1 MFNLFRKKKKENT
14 SVEKEEVKKTE
25 EKEETKMTP
34 ETKEEEEVE
43 TEETEKTEEKECEE
57 GEECDKE
64 TESAPTVDSTPDE
77 GNGIPLEQVALK
89 DEVKLWIKEA
99 LSAMQA
105 KVDAVEKENTDLKDA
120 LAKAKSE
127 SDGLRDKYERNGD
140 FGSEQKRGSMFGAKT
155 VSKEKGAVSYKDM
168 WGDSTT
174 FDK

>member
-25 EKEETKMTP
+25 EKEETKTTP

-43 TEETEKTEEKECEE
+43 TEETEKTEETKGAEPAK
-57 GEECDKE
+57 GTDA
-64 TESAPTVDSTPDE
+64 APTVDSTPDE
-77 GNGIPLEQVALK
+77 ENGIPLEEVALK
-89 DEVKLWIKEA
+89 KEVRLWIKEA

-140 FGSEQKRGSMFGAKT
+140 FGSEQKRGSMFGVKS

>member
-14 SVEKEEVKKTE
+14 SVEKEALKKTE

-43 TEETEKTEEKECEE
+43 TEETEKTEEREVEE
-57 GEECDKE
+57 PEKE
-64 TESAPTVDSTPDE
+64 TEPDPTVDSTPDE

-140 FGSEQKRGSMFGAKT
+140 FGSEQKRGSMFGVKSVA
-155 VSKEKGAVSYKDM
+155 KEKGAVSYKDM

>member
-1 MFNLFRKKKKENT
+1 M
-14 SVEKEEVKKTE
+14 EKEEVKKTE
-25 EKEETKMTP
+25 EKEETKKTP

-43 TEETEKTEEKECEE
+43 TEETEKTEESEVEE
-57 GEECDKE
+57 PDKE
-64 TESAPTVDSTPDE
+64 TEPAPTVDSTPDE

-140 FGSEQKRGSMFGAKT
+140 FGSEQKKGSMFGAKS

>member
-25 EKEETKMTP
+25 EKEETKTTP
-34 ETKEEEEVE
+34 ETKKEEEVE
-43 TEETEKTEEKECEE
+43 TEETEKTEEAKAEE
-57 GEECDKE
+57 PKKE
-64 TESAPTVDSTPDE
+64 TEPDPTVDSTPEE
-77 GNGIPLEQVALK
+77 GNGIPLEAVALK

-140 FGSEQKRGSMFGAKT
+140 FGSEQKRGSMFGVKS

>member
-14 SVEKEEVKKTE
+14 SVEKEKVKKTE
-25 EKEETKMTP
+25 EKEETKTAP
-34 ETKEEEEVE
+34 EAKKEEEVKTEE
-43 TEETEKTEEKECEE
+43 TAKTEETEVEEPE
-57 GEECDKE
+57 KE
-64 TESAPTVDSTPDE
+64 TEPAPTVDSTPDE

-140 FGSEQKRGSMFGAKT
+140 FGSEQKRGSMFGVKSVA
-155 VSKEKGAVSYKDM
+155 KEKGAVSYKDM

>member
-14 SVEKEEVKKTE
+14 SVEKEKVKKTE

-34 ETKEEEEVE
+34 KTKEEEEVE
-43 TEETEKTEEKECEE
+43 TEETEKTEEEKVE
-57 GEECDKE
+57 GPEKE
-64 TESAPTVDSTPDE
+64 TEPAPTVDSPPDE
-77 GNGIPLEQVALK
+77 GNWIPIEQVALK

-140 FGSEQKRGSMFGAKT
+140 FGSEQKRGSMFGVKS

>member
-25 EKEETKMTP
+25 EKEETKTTP
-34 ETKEEEEVE
+34 ETKKEEEVKTKE
-43 TEETEKTEEKECEE
+43 TAKTEETEVEEPEKENEP
-57 GEECDKE
+57 
-64 TESAPTVDSTPDE
+64 APTVDSTPDE

-140 FGSEQKRGSMFGAKT
+140 FGSEQKRGSMFGVKSVA
-155 VSKEKGAVSYKDM
+155 KEKGAVSYKDM

>member
-25 EKEETKMTP
+25 EKEETKTTP
-34 ETKEEEEVE
+34 EAKEEEEVE
-43 TEETEKTEEKECEE
+43 AKETAKTEEREVEE
-57 GEECDKE
+57 PEKE
-64 TESAPTVDSTPDE
+64 TEPAPTVDSTPEE

-140 FGSEQKRGSMFGAKT
+140 FGSEQKKGSMFGVKS

>member
-25 EKEETKMTP
+25 EKEETKTTP
-34 ETKEEEEVE
+34 ETKKEEEVK
-43 TEETEKTEEKECEE
+43 TEETAKTEEAKGAEPA
-57 GEECDKE
+57 KE
-64 TESAPTVDSTPDE
+64 TAAAPTVDSTPDE
-77 GNGIPLEQVALK
+77 GNGIPLEAVALK
-89 DEVKLWIKEA
+89 DEVRLWIKEA

-105 KVDAVEKENTDLKDA
+105 KVDAVEKENTDLKDE

-140 FGSEQKRGSMFGAKT
+140 FGSEQKKGSMFGVKS
-155 VSKEKGAVSYKDM
+155 VSKEKGAVSYRDM

>member
-14 SVEKEEVKKTE
+14 SVEKEKVKKTE

-43 TEETEKTEEKECEE
+43 TEETEKTEEEKDEE
-57 GEECDKE
+57 PEKE
-64 TESAPTVDSTPDE
+64 TEPAPTVDSTPDE

-140 FGSEQKRGSMFGAKT
+140 FGSEQKRGSMFGVKSVA
-155 VSKEKGAVSYKDM
+155 KEKGAVSYKDM

>member
-25 EKEETKMTP
+25 EKEETKTTP
-34 ETKEEEEVE
+34 ETKKEEEVK
-43 TEETEKTEEKECEE
+43 TEETAKKEEAK
-57 GEECDKE
+57 GEEPEKE
-64 TESAPTVDSTPDE
+64 TEPDPTVDSTPDE

-140 FGSEQKRGSMFGAKT
+140 FGSEQKRGSMFGVKS

>member
-14 SVEKEEVKKTE
+14 SVEKEKVKKTE

-43 TEETEKTEEKECEE
+43 TEETEKTEERAC
-57 GEECDKE
+57 EECDKE
-64 TESAPTVDSTPDE
+64 TEPAPTVDSTPDE

-140 FGSEQKRGSMFGAKT
+140 FGSEQKRGSMFGVKSVA
-155 VSKEKGAVSYKDM
+155 KEKGAVSYKDM

>member
-43 TEETEKTEEKECEE
+43 TEETEKTEEEKVEE
-57 GEECDKE
+57 PEKE
-64 TESAPTVDSTPDE
+64 TEPAPTVDSTPDE

-105 KVDAVEKENTDLKDA
+105 KVDAVEKENTDLKEA

-140 FGSEQKRGSMFGAKT
+140 FGSEQKRGSMFGVKSVA
-155 VSKEKGAVSYKDM
+155 KEKGAVSYKDM

>member
-14 SVEKEEVKKTE
+14 SVEKEELKKTE
-25 EKEETKMTP
+25 EKEETKKTP
-34 ETKEEEEVE
+34 ETKKEEEVE
-43 TEETEKTEEKECEE
+43 TEETEKTEEREVEE
-57 GEECDKE
+57 PEKE
-64 TESAPTVDSTPDE
+64 TEPAPTVDSTPDE

-140 FGSEQKRGSMFGAKT
+140 FGSEQKKGSMFGVKSVA
-155 VSKEKGAVSYKDM
+155 KEKGAVSYKDM

>member
-14 SVEKEEVKKTE
+14 SVDEKEVKKTE

-43 TEETEKTEEKECEE
+43 TEETEKTEETKGAEPAK
-57 GEECDKE
+57 G
-64 TESAPTVDSTPDE
+64 TAAAPTVDSTPDE
-77 GNGIPLEQVALK
+77 GNGIPLEEVALK
-89 DEVKLWIKEA
+89 KEVRLWIKEA

-140 FGSEQKRGSMFGAKT
+140 FGSEQKRGSMFGVKS

>member
-25 EKEETKMTP
+25 EKEETKTAP
-34 ETKEEEEVE
+34 EAKKEEEVK
-43 TEETEKTEEKECEE
+43 TEETAKTEEREC
-57 GEECDKE
+57 EECDKE
-64 TESAPTVDSTPDE
+64 TEPAPTVDSTPDE

-89 DEVKLWIKEA
+89 DEVKQWIKEA

-140 FGSEQKRGSMFGAKT
+140 FGSEQKRGSMFGIKS

>member
-25 EKEETKMTP
+25 EKEETKTTP

-43 TEETEKTEEKECEE
+43 TEETEKTEETKGAEPAK
-57 GEECDKE
+57 GTDA
-64 TESAPTVDSTPDE
+64 APTVDSTPDE
-77 GNGIPLEQVALK
+77 GNGIPLEEVALK
-89 DEVKLWIKEA
+89 KEVRLWIKEA

-140 FGSEQKRGSMFGAKT
+140 FGSEQKRGSMFGVKS

>member
-25 EKEETKMTP
+25 EKEETKTAP
-34 ETKEEEEVE
+34 EAKKEEEVKTEE
-43 TEETEKTEEKECEE
+43 TAKTEETEVEEPEKESEP
-57 GEECDKE
+57 
-64 TESAPTVDSTPDE
+64 APTVDSTPDE

-140 FGSEQKRGSMFGAKT
+140 FGSEQKRGSMFGVKS

>member
-14 SVEKEEVKKTE
+14 SVEKEELKKTE
-25 EKEETKMTP
+25 EKEETKKTP
-34 ETKEEEEVE
+34 ETKEEEEVKTE
-43 TEETEKTEEKECEE
+43 ETAKTEETEVEEPE
-57 GEECDKE
+57 KE
-64 TESAPTVDSTPDE
+64 TEPAPTVDSTPDE

-140 FGSEQKRGSMFGAKT
+140 FGSEQKRGSMFGVKS

>member
-14 SVEKEEVKKTE
+14 SVEKEKVKKTE
-25 EKEETKMTP
+25 EKEETKTTP
-34 ETKEEEEVE
+34 ETKKEEEVKTE
-43 TEETEKTEEKECEE
+43 ETAKTEETEVEEPEKEAEP
-57 GEECDKE
+57 
-64 TESAPTVDSTPDE
+64 APTVDSTPDE
-77 GNGIPLEQVALK
+77 GNGIPLEAVALK

-140 FGSEQKRGSMFGAKT
+140 FGSEQKRGSMFGVKSVA
-155 VSKEKGAVSYKDM
+155 KEKGAVSYKDM

>member
-25 EKEETKMTP
+25 EKEETKTTP
-34 ETKEEEEVE
+34 ETKKEEEVKTKE
-43 TEETEKTEEKECEE
+43 TANTEEPEVEEPE
-57 GEECDKE
+57 KE
-64 TESAPTVDSTPDE
+64 TEPDPTVDSTPDE

-140 FGSEQKRGSMFGAKT
+140 FGSEQKRGSMFGIKSD
-155 VSKEKGAVSYKDM
+155 SKEKGAVSYKDM

>member
-14 SVEKEEVKKTE
+14 SVDEKEVKKTE
-25 EKEETKMTP
+25 EKEETKTTP
-34 ETKEEEEVE
+34 ETKEEEEAE
-43 TEETEKTEEKECEE
+43 TEETEKTEETKGAEPAK
-57 GEECDKE
+57 GTAD
-64 TESAPTVDSTPDE
+64 APTVDSTPEE

-89 DEVKLWIKEA
+89 DEVRLWIKEA

-140 FGSEQKRGSMFGAKT
+140 FGSEQKRGSMFGVKS

>member
-14 SVEKEEVKKTE
+14 SVEKEKVKKTE
-25 EKEETKMTP
+25 EKEETKTTP

-43 TEETEKTEEKECEE
+43 TEETEKTEETKGAEPAK
-57 GEECDKE
+57 G
-64 TESAPTVDSTPDE
+64 TAAAPTVDSTPDE
-77 GNGIPLEQVALK
+77 GNGIPLEEVALK
-89 DEVKLWIKEA
+89 KEVRLWIKEA

-140 FGSEQKRGSMFGAKT
+140 FGSEQKRGSMFGVKS

>member
-14 SVEKEEVKKTE
+14 SVEKEKVKKTE
-25 EKEETKMTP
+25 EKEETKMAP
-34 ETKEEEEVE
+34 ETKKEEEVK
-43 TEETEKTEEKECEE
+43 TEETAKTGEAK
-57 GEECDKE
+57 GEEPAKGTTAD
-64 TESAPTVDSTPDE
+64 PTVDSTPEE
-77 GNGIPLEQVALK
+77 GNGIPLEAVALK

-140 FGSEQKRGSMFGAKT
+140 FGSEQKRGSMFGVKSVA
-155 VSKEKGAVSYKDM
+155 KEKGAVSYKDM

>member
-14 SVEKEEVKKTE
+14 SVEKEELKKTE
-25 EKEETKMTP
+25 EKEETKMAP

-43 TEETEKTEEKECEE
+43 TEETEKTEEREVEEPEKENEP
-57 GEECDKE
+57 
-64 TESAPTVDSTPDE
+64 APTVDSTPDE

-140 FGSEQKRGSMFGAKT
+140 FGSEQKRGSMFGVKSVA
-155 VSKEKGAVSYKDM
+155 KEKGAVSYKDM

>member
-43 TEETEKTEEKECEE
+43 TEETEKTEEEKVEE
-57 GEECDKE
+57 PEKE
-64 TESAPTVDSTPDE
+64 TEPAPTVDSTPDE

-105 KVDAVEKENTDLKDA
+105 KVDAVEKENTDLKEA

-140 FGSEQKRGSMFGAKT
+140 FGSEQKRGSMFGVKS

>member
-25 EKEETKMTP
+25 EKEETKTTP
-34 ETKEEEEVE
+34 ETKKEEEVK
-43 TEETEKTEEKECEE
+43 TEETAKTGEAK
-57 GEECDKE
+57 GEEPAKGTTAD
-64 TESAPTVDSTPDE
+64 PTVDSTPEE
-77 GNGIPLEQVALK
+77 GNGIPLEAVALK

-140 FGSEQKRGSMFGAKT
+140 FGSEQKRGSMFGVKSVA
-155 VSKEKGAVSYKDM
+155 KEKGAVSYKDM

>member
-14 SVEKEEVKKTE
+14 SVEKEELKKTE

-34 ETKEEEEVE
+34 ETKKEEEVKTKE
-43 TEETEKTEEKECEE
+43 TAKTEETEVEEPE
-57 GEECDKE
+57 KE
-64 TESAPTVDSTPDE
+64 TEPAPTVDSTPDE

-140 FGSEQKRGSMFGAKT
+140 FGSEQKRGSMFGVKS

>member
-14 SVEKEEVKKTE
+14 SVEKEELKKTE
-25 EKEETKMTP
+25 EKEETKKTP

-43 TEETEKTEEKECEE
+43 TEETEKTEEREVEE
-57 GEECDKE
+57 PEKE
-64 TESAPTVDSTPDE
+64 TETAPTVDSTPDE

-140 FGSEQKRGSMFGAKT
+140 FGSEQKKGSMFG
-155 VSKEKGAVSYKDM
+155 VMSDSKGKGAVSYKDM

>member
-14 SVEKEEVKKTE
+14 SVEKEKVKKTE
-25 EKEETKMTP
+25 EKEETKTTP
-34 ETKEEEEVE
+34 ETKKEEEVK
-43 TEETEKTEEKECEE
+43 TEETEKTEEEKVEE
-57 GEECDKE
+57 PEKE
-64 TESAPTVDSTPDE
+64 TEPAPTVDSTPDE

-140 FGSEQKRGSMFGAKT
+140 FGSEQKRGSMFGVKSVA
-155 VSKEKGAVSYKDM
+155 KEKGAVSYKDM

>member
-14 SVEKEEVKKTE
+14 SVEKEKVKKTE

-43 TEETEKTEEKECEE
+43 TEETEKTEEEKVEE
-57 GEECDKE
+57 PEKE
-64 TESAPTVDSTPDE
+64 TEPAPTVDSTPDE

-140 FGSEQKRGSMFGAKT
+140 FGSEQKRGSMFGVKS

>member
-25 EKEETKMTP
+25 EKEETKTTP
-34 ETKEEEEVE
+34 ETKKEEEVK
-43 TEETEKTEEKECEE
+43 TEETAKTGEAKAEEPK
-57 GEECDKE
+57 KE
-64 TESAPTVDSTPDE
+64 TEPAPTVDSTPEE

-140 FGSEQKRGSMFGAKT
+140 FGSEQKRGSMFGVKS

>member
-25 EKEETKMTP
+25 EKEETKTTP
-34 ETKEEEEVE
+34 ETKKEEEVK
-43 TEETEKTEEKECEE
+43 TEETAKTGEAKAEETK
-57 GEECDKE
+57 KE
-64 TESAPTVDSTPDE
+64 TEPAPTVDSTPEE

-140 FGSEQKRGSMFGAKT
+140 FGSEQKRGSMFGVKSVA
-155 VSKEKGAVSYKDM
+155 KEKGAVSYKDM

>member
-25 EKEETKMTP
+25 EKEETKTAP
-34 ETKEEEEVE
+34 EAKKEEEVE
-43 TEETEKTEEKECEE
+43 TEETEKTEEREAEEPEKENEP
-57 GEECDKE
+57 D
-64 TESAPTVDSTPDE
+64 PTVDSTPDE
-77 GNGIPLEQVALK
+77 GNGIPLEAVALK

-140 FGSEQKRGSMFGAKT
+140 FGSEQKRGSMFGVKS

>member
-14 SVEKEEVKKTE
+14 SVEKEKVKKTE

-34 ETKEEEEVE
+34 EPKEEEEVE
-43 TEETEKTEEKECEE
+43 TEETEKTEEREVEE
-57 GEECDKE
+57 PEKE
-64 TESAPTVDSTPDE
+64 TEPAPTVDSTPDE

-140 FGSEQKRGSMFGAKT
+140 FGSEQKRGSMFGVKSVA
-155 VSKEKGAVSYKDM
+155 KEKGAVSYKDM

>member
-34 ETKEEEEVE
+34 ETKKEEEVE
-43 TEETEKTEEKECEE
+43 TEETEKTEEMEVEE
-57 GEECDKE
+57 PEKE
-64 TESAPTVDSTPDE
+64 TEPAPTVDSTPDE

-140 FGSEQKRGSMFGAKT
+140 FGSEQKRGSMFGVKSVA
-155 VSKEKGAVSYKDM
+155 KEKGAVSYKDM

>member
-25 EKEETKMTP
+25 EKEETKTTP

-43 TEETEKTEEKECEE
+43 TEETEKTEETKGAEPAK
-57 GEECDKE
+57 G
-64 TESAPTVDSTPDE
+64 TAAAPTVDSTPDE
-77 GNGIPLEQVALK
+77 GNGIPLEEVALK
-89 DEVKLWIKEA
+89 KEVRLWIKEA

-140 FGSEQKRGSMFGAKT
+140 FGSEQKRGSMFGVKS

>member
-14 SVEKEEVKKTE
+14 SVEKEELKKTE
-25 EKEETKMTP
+25 EKEETKTTP

-43 TEETEKTEEKECEE
+43 TEETEKTEETEVEE
-57 GEECDKE
+57 PEKE
-64 TESAPTVDSTPDE
+64 TEPAPTVDSTPDE

-140 FGSEQKRGSMFGAKT
+140 FGSEQKRGSMFGVKS

>member
-14 SVEKEEVKKTE
+14 SVEKEELKKTE

-43 TEETEKTEEKECEE
+43 TEETAKTEEREVEE
-57 GEECDKE
+57 PEKE
-64 TESAPTVDSTPDE
+64 TEPAPTVDSTPDE

-140 FGSEQKRGSMFGAKT
+140 FGSEQKRGSMFGVKSVA
-155 VSKEKGAVSYKDM
+155 KEKGAVSYKDM

>member
-14 SVEKEEVKKTE
+14 SVEKEELKKTE
-25 EKEETKMTP
+25 EKEETKKTP
-34 ETKEEEEVE
+34 EPKEEEEVE
-43 TEETEKTEEKECEE
+43 TEETEKTEEREVEE
-57 GEECDKE
+57 PEKE
-64 TESAPTVDSTPDE
+64 TEPAPTVDSTPDE

-140 FGSEQKRGSMFGAKT
+140 FGSEQKRGSMFGVKSVA
-155 VSKEKGAVSYKDM
+155 KEKGAVSYKDM

-174 FDK
+174 FDE